1 MEEFKINIYEWR
13 NKECDAYF
21 YKYFQA
27 GTIQI
32 LQDVKEKEIVLT
44 KNIFKI
50 GIHEDKQQM

>member
-32 LQDVKEKEIVLT
+32 LQDVKEKENVLT

-50 GIHEDKQQM
+50 GIHEDK